1 MIKDFIK
8 IGDFIK
14 FGNIFGYAIS
24 VDDHNIIIIDE
35 DKKVYTLLKEEIDE
49 LANLEKISHTTSPLE
64 VISAMIENERIKY
77 YKKRYKNG

>member
-14 FGNIFGYAIS
+14 FGNIYGYVIS
-24 VDDHNIIIIDE
+24 IDDPIIVIDE
-35 DKKVYTLLKEEIDE
+35 DKKVYKLLKEEIDE
-49 LANLEKISHTTSPLE
+49 SDELADLKIIHHSTSPLE

-77 YKKRYKNG
+77 YKKRV